1 MPTPPEETLSGDILE
16 KWLKKGPKKL
26 TIDDEIEFVDSQ
38 ILKGILN
45 SKVKLINNIITRV
58 VSDWAYFPRVS
69 TERGYTCISAQTNIE
84 FRYYTQV
91 HFTGLYVCLRSYR
104 VCLRHLRSKK
114 SLLALPIRSHH
125 KPLALFT

>member
-45 SKVKLINNIITRV
+45 SKVNKQYYYKSVFRLGIFS
-58 VSDWAYFPRVS
+58 VSFD
-69 TERGYTCISAQTNIE
+69 
-84 FRYYTQV
+84 
-91 HFTGLYVCLRSYR
+91 
-104 VCLRHLRSKK
+104 
-114 SLLALPIRSHH
+114 
-125 KPLALFT
+125 